1 MSSNGHKTKSI
12 KSETNSSYTVHS
24 LDQQQASICDN
35 LQQAKFELEPV
46 HLQFSLSNKL
56 NKLLVSSNIMYI
68 LLTNVVYKI
77 DLDNPSQ
84 VENYALPGK
93 VTNAWLNPN
102 GQTLIVQIEKQAYY
116 TLEKKVFKLLKF
128 KNIEVTSIAFSN
140 HNMVVGT
147 KDGIIYVYE
156 KSLKQVY
163 KVDSPVQGVMF
174 SNDYSQI
181 NVLANSLYTWDCFDI
196 SYVELQKV
204 FKQTTPVIKSINP
217 PGIFTSNPQNY
228 VYISSDNEIITND
241 EEIQLDRVD
250 GEFSQIALTS
260 HHLIGIEGNSLK
272 IYNKLNKQLQE
283 LSLSENKIRGIAVDN
298 LFNTY
303 WVYTKNS
310 VYEFVIEN
318 ESISVWYD
326 YYKMGKYSEA
336 LKYLDEDDEANFSK
350 RDLVLIKQGYDY
362 LQRGGFGISSDDL
375 SLQIQGIQILAKST
389 EPFEK
394 VCLMLLNHKES
405 DVLLIEYLLAKL
417 NKKNKVRMVV
427 LSAWIIELMVRNY
440 DSRVYEFIKTN
451 YKLLDR
457 PTMYQI
463 LNSEKL
469 IFYAEL
475 IEDYNFIL
483 KYYIDKKNWALAVKT
498 LIKLYTKGDIELV
511 YENATILLMNYPKV
525 TETWLK
531 LDLEYEKLLPA
542 LLKHQEQAIHFL
554 QQVIMDKHYK
564 KNKQLNNAYLCLLIT
579 KPGTDKQIIK
589 FINFTSN
596 FDTNFILRL
605 CISHEKF
612 HPAVLIYIEIGLFDQ
627 ALELALKHDLTSLA
641 EFILNKYDEDKQ
653 VEGIK
658 LEDAN
663 YNVKR
668 KLWLKFAKYLI
679 DKSDDLN
686 ETLHHVIN
694 VSMLDLKDLLPLF
707 PETVSINNFKDEIV
721 ESLNEY
727 NKRIVHLS
735 LDMNNSSEHL
745 REMKKKVIYNK
756 KKTNVAIIEPGEPC
770 RKCGKLLV
778 QENFVYF
785 LNCHHAFHKE
795 CMKKNQ
801 CLLCN
806 DFLNL

>member
-1 MSSNGHKTKSI
+1 M
-12 KSETNSSYTVHS
+12 
-24 LDQQQASICDN
+24 
-35 LQQAKFELEPV
+35 AKL
-46 HLQFSLSNKL
+46 
-56 NKLLVSSNIMYI
+56 
-68 LLTNVVYKI
+68 
-77 DLDNPSQ
+77 
-84 VENYALPGK
+84 
-93 VTNAWLNPN
+93 
-102 GQTLIVQIEKQAYY
+102 
-116 TLEKKVFKLLKF
+116 
-128 KNIEVTSIAFSN
+128 
-140 HNMVVGT
+140 
-147 KDGIIYVYE
+147 
-156 KSLKQVY
+156 
-163 KVDSPVQGVMF
+163 
-174 SNDYSQI
+174 
-181 NVLANSLYTWDCFDI
+181 
-196 SYVELQKV
+196 
-204 FKQTTPVIKSINP
+204 
-217 PGIFTSNPQNY
+217 
-228 VYISSDNEIITND
+228 
-241 EEIQLDRVD
+241 
-250 GEFSQIALTS
+250 
-260 HHLIGIEGNSLK
+260 
-272 IYNKLNKQLQE
+272 
-283 LSLSENKIRGIAVDN
+283 
-298 LFNTY
+298 
-303 WVYTKNS
+303 
-310 VYEFVIEN
+310 
-318 ESISVWYD
+318 
-326 YYKMGKYSEA
+326 
-336 LKYLDEDDEANFSK
+336 
-350 RDLVLIKQGYDY
+350 
-362 LQRGGFGISSDDL
+362 
-375 SLQIQGIQILAKST
+375 T

-394 VCLMLLNHKES
+394 VCLMLLNHKQS
-405 DVLLIEYLLAKL
+405 DALLIEYLLAKL

-427 LSAWIIELMVRNY
+427 LSAWIIELMVRND

-679 DKSDDLN
+679 DKLDDLN
-686 ETLHHVIN
+686 ETLHHIIN

-707 PETVSINNFKDEIV
+707 PETILINNFKDEIV

-745 REMKKKVIYNK
+745 RK
-756 KKTNVAIIEPGEPC
+756 
-770 RKCGKLLV
+770 
-778 QENFVYF
+778 
-785 LNCHHAFHKE
+785 
-795 CMKKNQ
+795 
-801 CLLCN
+801 
-806 DFLNL
+806 

>member
-1 MSSNGHKTKSI
+1 
-12 KSETNSSYTVHS
+12 
-24 LDQQQASICDN
+24 
-35 LQQAKFELEPV
+35 
-46 HLQFSLSNKL
+46 
-56 NKLLVSSNIMYI
+56 
-68 LLTNVVYKI
+68 
-77 DLDNPSQ
+77 
-84 VENYALPGK
+84 
-93 VTNAWLNPN
+93 
-102 GQTLIVQIEKQAYY
+102 
-116 TLEKKVFKLLKF
+116 
-128 KNIEVTSIAFSN
+128 
-140 HNMVVGT
+140 
-147 KDGIIYVYE
+147 
-156 KSLKQVY
+156 
-163 KVDSPVQGVMF
+163 
-174 SNDYSQI
+174 
-181 NVLANSLYTWDCFDI
+181 
-196 SYVELQKV
+196 
-204 FKQTTPVIKSINP
+204 
-217 PGIFTSNPQNY
+217 
-228 VYISSDNEIITND
+228 
-241 EEIQLDRVD
+241 
-250 GEFSQIALTS
+250 
-260 HHLIGIEGNSLK
+260 
-272 IYNKLNKQLQE
+272 
-283 LSLSENKIRGIAVDN
+283 
-298 LFNTY
+298 
-303 WVYTKNS
+303 
-310 VYEFVIEN
+310 
-318 ESISVWYD
+318 
-326 YYKMGKYSEA
+326 
-336 LKYLDEDDEANFSK
+336 
-350 RDLVLIKQGYDY
+350 
-362 LQRGGFGISSDDL
+362 
-375 SLQIQGIQILAKST
+375 
-389 EPFEK
+389 
-394 VCLMLLNHKES
+394 
-405 DVLLIEYLLAKL
+405 
-417 NKKNKVRMVV
+417 
-427 LSAWIIELMVRNY
+427 
-440 DSRVYEFIKTN
+440 
-451 YKLLDR
+451 
-457 PTMYQI
+457 
-463 LNSEKL
+463 
-469 IFYAEL
+469 
-475 IEDYNFIL
+475 
-483 KYYIDKKNWALAVKT
+483 
-498 LIKLYTKGDIELV
+498 

-686 ETLHHVIN
+686 ETLHHIVN

-707 PETVSINNFKDEIV
+707 PETISINNFKDEIV

-745 REMKKKVIYNK
+745 REMKKKVICNK

-785 LNCHHAFHKE
+785 PNCHHAFHNE